1 MARRQQARFRSPVG
15 VQPGV
20 ATVPDVGLPLLLG
33 SVGRAAKMAVVK
45 LELAPVEMAAAAAV
59 AELVAVVAVAV
70 AVAAGLE
77 AAKIIMVL
85 QKCDKHSGPKLTGRA
100 LFRCACWACSL
111 NNVWR
116 ICSS

>member
-1 MARRQQARFRSPVG
+1 M
-15 VQPGV
+15 QPGV

-45 LELAPVEMAAAAAV
+45 LELAPVEMAAAAAAV

>member
-1 MARRQQARFRSPVG
+1 M
-15 VQPGV
+15 QPGV

-70 AVAAGLE
+70 AAGLE

>member
-1 MARRQQARFRSPVG
+1 M
-15 VQPGV
+15 QPGV

-77 AAKIIMVL
+77 AAKVITVL
-85 QKCDKHSGPKLTGRA
+85 KKCDKHSGPKLTGRA
-100 LFRCACWACSL
+100 LFRCDCWACSL